1 MSEVYYLLA
10 AVSYGIF
17 LVQFILSWFGGDTD
31 LDVDLDGELDMN
43 VSDIVSFKGLI
54 HFIMGASGWLCVKQ
68 SISHSVEWYDYLIA
82 LVCGILFVV
91 ILYYLYKL
99 CLKLQHQVIP
109 EEGEAEAKAA
119 EILKEAEAK
128 ANATKLQ
135 LEAEAE
141 GTRKKLLAEAEGK
154 RASLMAEADK
164 VQAIEMAP
172 ALAVQ
177 KMIESGLTPE
187 MVVQYKTV
195 DQLTGI
201 AEASAQMFEHV
212 HLGQVTVYGNENTA
226 GNFMAKTAE
235 NLNPAFD
242 LLRSIPFADTL
253 KSVLGKK
260 ELEEKK
266 AETTEF
272 EEVK

>member
-10 AVSYGIF
+10 AISYGIF

-99 CLKLQHQVIP
+99 CSSIK
-109 EEGEAEAKAA
+109 
-119 EILKEAEAK
+119 
-128 ANATKLQ
+128 
-135 LEAEAE
+135 
-141 GTRKKLLAEAEGK
+141 
-154 RASLMAEADK
+154 SF
-164 VQAIEMAP
+164 
-172 ALAVQ
+172 Q

-195 DQLTGI
+195 DR
-201 AEASAQMFEHV
+201 
-212 HLGQVTVYGNENTA
+212 YC
-226 GNFMAKTAE
+226 
-235 NLNPAFD
+235 
-242 LLRSIPFADTL
+242 RSICSD
-253 KSVLGKK
+253 V
-260 ELEEKK
+260 
-266 AETTEF
+266 
-272 EEVK
+272 